1 MDYNRVDTDNTAAEV
16 YDSALYDSY
25 LSPLEAF
32 YQREQKQANEVA
44 FVQPYPTGRV
54 EEITWAQVG
63 EQVRTMAAYLGT
75 LELEQGSRVAI
86 LSNNCAHWIMAD
98 LAIWMAG
105 FVGVPLYPVLT
116 AASIQPILEHS
127 ECQAIFIGKLADW
140 PAMEA
145 GVPETL
151 HRISLP
157 ICPAEVKNAKPWLEV
172 MTEMSALAHSPVM
185 PMEALAT
192 IIYTSGTTGMP
203 KGVMHSFRNLAAVGE
218 LTGRMYESGSQDR
231 MLSYLPLA
239 HCAERA
245 AVQTNQLYRGFR
257 VYFANSLETF
267 GEDLQRARPTLF
279 FAVPRIWLKLQQR
292 VLEKIPAK
300 KLDFLLRL
308 PLISHFIRKKLT
320 GALGMDQLNIAI
332 SGAAPLSTH
341 LIDWYGRLGVT
352 ILEGYAMSENF
363 AYSHASK
370 QGEGRIGYVGS
381 TNPHVV
387 CKIAD
392 SGEILVKSPT
402 NMTGYYKEPEL
413 SVEAI
418 DPDGFL
424 HTGDKGE
431 IDSEGR
437 LKITGRIK
445 DIFKTSKGKYVAP
458 APIEDKF
465 MKSVAIEQV
474 CVAGSDLPQPL
485 ALVTLTESAQKAR
498 LVESSK
504 EELSKEM
511 DRLLNDVNALL
522 DKHERMTALVILTD
536 TWSVENNM
544 MTPTLKIKRAEV
556 ESAYQASFGQ
566 WSLAG
571 GVVWA

>member
-1 MDYNRVDTDNTAAEV
+1 MDCNQVNTDKPAVEV
-16 YDSALYDSY
+16 YDSALFASY

-32 YQREQKQANEVA
+32 YQREQKQADDIA
-44 FVQPYPTGRV
+44 FVQPHPSGRV
-54 EEITWAQVG
+54 EEIAWREVG
-63 EQVRTMAAYLGT
+63 EQVRKMAAYLGT
-75 LELEQGSRVAI
+75 LELEPGSRIAI

-116 AASIQPILEHS
+116 AASIRPILEHS
-127 ECQAIFIGKLADW
+127 ESKAIFIGKLADW

-145 GVPETL
+145 GVPEAL

-157 ICPAEVKNAKPWLEV
+157 ICPLEDLNAKSWQDV
-172 MTEMSALAHSPVM
+172 MAQVPALTQSPVM

-218 LTGRMYESGSQDR
+218 LTAGMYQTGPEDR

-257 VYFANSLETF
+257 VYFANSLATF

-292 VLEKIPAK
+292 VLEKIPER
-300 KLDFLLRL
+300 KLNLLLRL
-308 PLISHFIRKKLT
+308 PLISMFIRKKLT
-320 GALGMDQLNIAI
+320 RALGMDKLSIAI

-341 LIDWYGRLGVT
+341 LIGWYGRLGIT

-381 TNPHVV
+381 SNAHVV

-402 NMTGYYKEPEL
+402 NMMGYYKEPVL
-413 SVEAI
+413 SAEAL
-418 DPDGFL
+418 DAEGFL

-431 IDSEGR
+431 IDSENR

-458 APIEDKF
+458 APIEDKL
-465 MKSVAIEQV
+465 MKCVAIEQV
-474 CVAGSDLPQPL
+474 CVAGANLPQPL
-485 ALVTLTESAQKAR
+485 ALVTLTESAQRALLFEHSKAA
-498 LVESSK
+498 LA
-504 EELSKEM
+504 KEM
-511 DRLLNDVNALL
+511 GSLFVEVNAHL
-522 DKHERMTALVILTD
+522 DKHEQMTTLVVLAD
-536 TWSVENNM
+536 TWSIENNK

-556 ESAYQASFGQ
+556 ESAYQASFGH
-566 WSLAG
+566 WSKTG
-571 GVVWA
+571 GIVWA